1 MIFCTLWCDFSFF
14 LIQMS
19 IFYWFMLFFFIRRV
33 NLIKDFQKLNSPN
46 GLFLY
51 QKVLVINKTPETPLS
66 QSKKLGLA
74 HHLRWMYII
83 SWIRSSRWLRRRH
96 PRAGSSTLAVAGPVW
111 RKRWLDHPCLG
122 IPMRNA
128 MRYISRLRQR
138 AALNKSPEFKP
149 SHGGVDAFGFERL
162 RRVPACSKRAA

>member
-14 LIQMS
+14 LIQKS
-19 IFYWFMLFFFIRRV
+19 IFHRFMLIFFIRRV
-33 NLIKDFQKLNSPN
+33 NLINRFQKVNSPN

-51 QKVLVINKTPETPLS
+51 QKVLVINETPETPLS
-66 QSKKLGLA
+66 QPKKLGLA
-74 HHLRWMYII
+74 HHLLLVYII
-83 SWIRSSRWLRRRH
+83 SWTRSSRWLRRRH

-138 AALNKSPEFKP
+138 TAFDKSPK
-149 SHGGVDAFGFERL
+149 L
-162 RRVPACSKRAA
+162 